1 MDKSKMPQ
9 RRGGIFG
16 KRMFNIPFSVI
27 IEFGSRTGILE
38 FKTAFGGVVFGAA
51 SMSFEWSCV
60 WLEIETRI
68 AMNFRDET
76 KMVCPCVFTI
86 TASASLDVVNHS
98 FNRDIVGCSSH

>member
-1 MDKSKMPQ
+1 LVYPQDKRSTRRSCANVDSGIEKVGQIHVDFTRMDKSKMPQ

-51 SMSFEWSCV
+51 SMSFE
-60 WLEIETRI
+60 
-68 AMNFRDET
+68 
-76 KMVCPCVFTI
+76 
-86 TASASLDVVNHS
+86 
-98 FNRDIVGCSSH
+98 